1 MMIFRTIINKLK
13 GCANHI
19 FNPALIYLKLQHII
33 LLSIAGWWLLPAC
46 TSDDPEDD
54 EAAQNT
60 EMQFAISGV
69 SRTSVTTKKDINT
82 IGSRF
87 AIYGEKMFQ
96 GQNDFHGPLVIFNNT
111 EIELTKNGWNYGER
125 QYWMPNHE
133 YSFVTI
139 YPTTDSIKYF
149 SNIEYS
155 NSRLSFSYS
164 IPLSEGNT
172 AVKEDYSDIIYATH
186 RRLFET
192 DASGYS
198 KDDGIIRLQFD
209 HLLSLL
215 DITPAVVDPLMY
227 TGDDESRLDPDPNF
241 NDQIIKNEFIQFRK
255 VEFYGFKTKAD
266 FSVTPAP
273 LNTAKR
279 TDDNDVTIDV
289 DYSLPYANMTIE
301 FTEETAQHI
310 VNSDPNNVKNYSIF
324 AENDALIMLPHTLA
338 PDAKMHMTY
347 TVNTDTPEDPV
358 IRHITISLNG
368 MKLERGKHYKLCFTI
383 EKVYEG
389 QIREGSLR
397 WIVTDISDKSAN
409 DNWVG
414 ESDIIHQ
421 EFTVGDG
428 QQ

>member
-1 MMIFRTIINKLK
+1 MNVKQ
-13 GCANHI
+13 
-19 FNPALIYLKLQHII
+19 IYLYFLP
-33 LLSIAGWWLLPAC
+33 LAACLLPSCASEAPDIVDVAKDSELLFAV
-46 TSDDPEDD
+46 SDMSR
-54 EAAQNT
+54 AAT
-60 EMQFAISGV
+60 L
-69 SRTSVTTKKDINT
+69 DINT
-82 IGSRF
+82 ENSKF
-87 AIYGEKMFQ
+87 ALFGEKMFQ
-96 GQNDFHGPLVIFNNT
+96 GVEYFHGPLVIFDGT
-111 EIELTKNGWNYGER
+111 GVVYNGKTWNYGKP
-125 QYWMPNHE
+125 QYWMPGHE
-133 YSFVTI
+133 YSFVAL
-139 YPTTDSIKYF
+139 YPDSILHKPVFDY
-149 SNIEYS
+149 EYK
-155 NSRLSFSYS
+155 NPTLSFTYS
-164 IPLSEGNT
+164 IPMSET
-172 AVKEDYSDIIYATH
+172 YAVKKDTIVDIVVATH
-186 RRLFET
+186 RRLYRE
-192 DASGYS
+192 GE
-198 KDDGIIRLQFD
+198 DGRITLGFKHIM
-209 HLLSLL
+209 SML

-409 DNWVG
+409 DNWIS
-414 ESDIIHQ
+414 ESDIIKQ
-421 EFTVGDG
+421 EFIVGDG